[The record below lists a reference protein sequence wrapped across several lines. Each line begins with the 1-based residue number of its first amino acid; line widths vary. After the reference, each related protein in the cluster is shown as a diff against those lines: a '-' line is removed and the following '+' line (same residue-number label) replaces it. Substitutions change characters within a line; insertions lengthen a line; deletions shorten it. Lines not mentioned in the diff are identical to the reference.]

1 VILDTSA
8 IIAMLWGEPE
18 AAAME
23 VALAR
28 AKGVAVS
35 APTLLEAA
43 TVAEGRFGLAM
54 GRELDALLDR
64 LTPEVVPFTAAD
76 AALAREG
83 WRRYGKGRHPAGLNP
98 GDCFA
103 YALAISRNEPLLY
116 NGADFSQTDV
126 KAAL

>member
-8 IIAMLWGEPE
+8 IIAMLWGEPD

-28 AKGVAVS
+28 AAAVAVS

-43 TVAEGRFGLAM
+43 TVAEGRFGSAM
-54 GRELDALLDR
+54 GIELDALLAR
-64 LTPEVVPFTAAD
+64 LAPEIVPFTAEH
-76 AALAREG
+76 AALARDA
-83 WRRYGKGRHPAGLNP
+83 WRRYGKGRHPAGLNL

-103 YALAISRNEPLLY
+103 YALSKARNEPLLFK
-116 NGADFSQTDV
+116 GTDFPQTDV